1 MSEVR
6 IREWRCLPNYP
17 EYGEVDKEGHQSRT
31 KHSNLM
37 VHNLLSLKRERHT
50 NRERESGREGQRE
63 RVGERP
69 THPSSGI
76 FHGIV
81 KTGSKN
87 GTIHASISDDR
98 GAYINRY
105 TDR

>member
-1 MSEVR
+1 
-6 IREWRCLPNYP
+6 
-17 EYGEVDKEGHQSRT
+17 
-31 KHSNLM
+31 M
-37 VHNLLSLKRERHT
+37 VSLKRETYKQKEREKE
-50 NRERESGREGQRE
+50 RERE
-63 RVGERP
+63 RVRERP